1 MPSIQNAEIDIKD
14 YYLRYGPMVL
24 RRCRQLLRDE
34 ERAKDA
40 AQEVFAKVLIH
51 KDRLKDRYPSSLLF
65 RISTNTCL
73 NMIRNH
79 HGHSPLDSE
88 NPLHG
93 IAFYD
98 ESEKTVMMKDI
109 LDKIFRKEN
118 PSTREIAV
126 MFFVDG
132 MTHKEISDEIG
143 LSVSGVR
150 KRIREFRSRV
160 QTKREIYYEK

>member
-1 MPSIQNAEIDIKD
+1 MPSKQNAEIDIKE

-24 RRCRQLLRDE
+24 RRCRRLLKDE
-34 ERAKDA
+34 EKAKDA

-51 KDRLKDRYPSSLLF
+51 QKRLKNQYPSSLLF

-73 NMIRNH
+73 NMIRDQ
-79 HGHSPLDSE
+79 HSHSSISSE
-88 NPLHG
+88 DPMHG

-98 ESEKTVMMKDI
+98 EGEKRIMMQDI
-109 LDKIFRKEN
+109 LEKIFRKEK

-132 MTHKEISDEIG
+132 MTLREISGEIG

-150 KRIREFRSRV
+150 KRIREFRSRA
-160 QTKREIYYEK
+160 QTMREIYHE